1 MMNPRHLSE
10 EARHGAADGTLDAE
24 GMRVAKAHIAVCE
37 SCARDVARLEVVVM
51 RARAD
56 SAPPMSQADFWPAI
70 RSRIDA
76 SKVVPLDQ
84 RAGATA
90 RPRAR
95 RPWLAIGST
104 TVAATLVIAAFV
116 EMQTWVD
123 HAPTSQLPQT
133 DVAFASAADSARSY
147 ESESRRLLNELEM
160 ERAMMGPSASKSL
173 ESDLAII
180 DASIAEQK
188 AALARDPRSVALQ
201 RLLASSYREK
211 VELLKRANNAS

>member
-1 MMNPRHLSE
+1 MTDLRHLTE
-10 EARHGAADGTLDAE
+10 EARQGMADGTLDAE
-24 GMRVAKAHIAVCE
+24 GMRAAKTHIAACE
-37 SCARDVARLEVVVM
+37 SCALDVARLEVVVM
-51 RARAD
+51 KTRAD
-56 SAPPMSQADFWPAI
+56 SAPPMSETDLWPSI

-76 SKVVPLDQ
+76 SKVVPLEQ
-84 RAGATA
+84 RAGATVQ
-90 RPRAR
+90 PRAH

-104 TVAATLVIAAFV
+104 AVAAALVIAAFA
-116 EMQTWVD
+116 EMKTWVD
-123 HAPTSQLPQT
+123 RAPTSQRPQS
-133 DVAFASAADSARSY
+133 DVAFASVADSARSY
-147 ESESRRLLNELEM
+147 EDESRRLLNELEM

>member
-1 MMNPRHLSE
+1 MTDHHHMSE
-10 EARHGAADGTLDAE
+10 ESRHGVADGTLE
-24 GMRVAKAHIAVCE
+24 GEEMRVAKAHIAVCE
-37 SCARDVARLEVVVM
+37 SCARDIARLEVVVM
-51 RARAD
+51 KTRAD
-56 SAPPMSQADFWPAI
+56 IAPPMSETDLWPSI

-76 SKVVPLDQ
+76 SKVVPLGQ
-84 RAGATA
+84 RAGAMV

-104 TVAATLVIAAFV
+104 TVAAALVIAAFA
-116 EMQTWVD
+116 EMKTWVD
-123 HAPTSQLPQT
+123 RAPTSQLPQT
-133 DVAFASAADSARSY
+133 DVAFASVADSARSY
-147 ESESRRLLNELEM
+147 EDESRRLLNELEM

-173 ESDLAII
+173 DSDLAII
-180 DASIAEQK
+180 DASIAEQT

>member
-1 MMNPRHLSE
+1 MTDPRHLSE

-24 GMRVAKAHIAVCE
+24 GIRAAKAHIAACE
-37 SCARDVARLEVVVM
+37 SCAADVARLNAVVM
-51 RARAD
+51 ITRAD
-56 SAPPMSQADFWPAI
+56 SAPPMSQADLWPSI
-70 RSRIDA
+70 QLRIDA

-84 RAGATA
+84 RAGATVRA
-90 RPRAR
+90 RAR

-104 TVAATLVIAAFV
+104 TVAAALVIAAFA
-116 EMQTWVD
+116 EMKTWVD
-123 HAPTSQLPQT
+123 HAPTSQLRQS

-147 ESESRRLLNELEM
+147 EDEARRLLNEFEM
-160 ERAMMGPSASKSL
+160 ERAMMGPSTSKSL

-188 AALARDPRSVALQ
+188 AALARDPSSVALQ